1 MGVKAMAQSQNTKVD
16 FTIKATSMMGLTT
29 YGDVMI
35 GDKAFEFY
43 NEKNVQDYIQIPY
56 EEIDRIEASVLFHK
70 KISRFVIFT
79 KDNMHFTFSTR
90 DNIKTLREVKK
101 YVSEDKLLRSLN
113 FFDVIKRGIKRLL
126 RKK

>member
-1 MGVKAMAQSQNTKVD
+1 MAQSQNTKVD

-43 NEKNVQDYIQIPY
+43 NEKNVQDFIQIPY
-56 EEIDRIEASVLFHK
+56 EEIDRIEASVLFNK

-79 KDNMHFTFSTR
+79 KNNMHFTFSTR

-101 YVSEDKLLRSLN
+101 YVREEKLLRSLN
-113 FFDVIKRGIKRLL
+113 FLDVIKIGIKSLF